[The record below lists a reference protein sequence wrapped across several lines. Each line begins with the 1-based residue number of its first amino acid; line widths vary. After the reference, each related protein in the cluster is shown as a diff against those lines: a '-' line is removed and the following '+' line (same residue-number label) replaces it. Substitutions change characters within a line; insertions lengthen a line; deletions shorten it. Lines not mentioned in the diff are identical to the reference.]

1 MRNSSTRNTR
11 VTIDSTAF
19 PTQQLFVLAICRI
32 CEPIAFMSIFP
43 YVYYMVTSFH
53 IASDEKSVAMYAGM
67 VTSAFA
73 LAEFST
79 GVIWGRISDRF
90 GRKPVLLTG
99 LAGTGVSML
108 MFGFAPNMWVALF
121 ARAMGGLL
129 NGNIGVIN
137 TTVAEVVT
145 QEAHQS
151 RAFSIMPSIWCLG
164 SIVGA
169 AIGGTL
175 ADPVRN
181 YPEYFSPHGIFARCP
196 YLLPNLICCAVV
208 IFCMIVGLLFLEET
222 HEDKKDR
229 RDIGLEVGD
238 WLMHR
243 LRRPVIFNEK
253 ARMIEEEYRLLRDSD
268 SRSSCDYSSMDSSP
282 ALLPLT
288 ISTADLSSGGPAALE
303 AGTSQGKAVVTTGT
317 FTRQVLM
324 IIISYGLL
332 AFHTISAEQLLPV
345 LLSMPH
351 TTEKPRLPFFFTGGF
366 ELPTKT
372 IGPILSMQGI
382 IQTVATLIVFPFISQ
397 RLGSLA
403 TFRLS
408 VLSYPFLYLLVPYL
422 TVMPETL
429 QRPLLYVVI
438 VWKVTAQAFA
448 FPPLQIL
455 LANSAPSKK
464 VLGTLNGSAA
474 SSASLC
480 RAIGPT
486 LSGLIQSAGLSIGC
500 LGLPW
505 WSSSV
510 VAIIAAILSLA
521 LTDRRKTS
529 PPPATFEAE
538 QHSQGV
544 SPVVNEFKDMDVEI
558 RPLSPE
564 S

>member
-1 MRNSSTRNTR
+1 
-11 VTIDSTAF
+11 
-19 PTQQLFVLAICRI
+19 
-32 CEPIAFMSIFP
+32 MSIFP

-53 IASDEKSVAMYAGM
+53 ITSDEKSVAMYAGM

-73 LAEFST
+73 IAEFST

-108 MFGFAPNMWVALF
+108 MFGFAPNLWVALF

-151 RAFSIMPSIWCLG
+151 RAFSIMPGIWCIG

-169 AIGGTL
+169 GLGGTL

-181 YPEYFSPHGIFARCP
+181 YPEYFAHHGIFSQYP
-196 YLLPNLICCAVV
+196 YLLPNLVCCAVV
-208 IFCMIVGLLFLEET
+208 ILSMIVGLLFLEET

-229 RDIGLEVGD
+229 HDIGLEVGD
-238 WLMHR
+238 WLMQR
-243 LRRPVIFNEK
+243 LRRPVIFDEK
-253 ARMIEEEYRLLRDSD
+253 KRMFEEEYGLLGDSD

-288 ISTADLSSGGPAALE
+288 IGTADLSSGGPAALE
-303 AGTSQGKAVVTTGT
+303 AGTLQSNNVKMSGT
-317 FTRQVLM
+317 FTNQVVM
-324 IIISYGLL
+324 IIVSYGLL

-351 TTEKPRLPFFFTGGF
+351 TTESPRLPFFFTGGF
-366 ELPTKT
+366 ELPTKI
-372 IGPILSMQGI
+372 IGSILSMQGI
-382 IQTVATLIVFPFISQ
+382 IQTIATLVVFPFVSQ
-397 RLGSLA
+397 KLGSLT

-422 TVMPETL
+422 TVMPENL

-505 WSSSV
+505 WSSSAVAV
-510 VAIIAAILSLA
+510 VAAVLSLA
-521 LTDRRKTS
+521 LTDKRRTSASPATLETDQNIQAS
-529 PPPATFEAE
+529 PP
-538 QHSQGV
+538 
-544 SPVVNEFKDMDVEI
+544 VVDEFKDMDVEV
-558 RPLSPE
+558 RPLSPAN
-564 S
+564 

>member
-1 MRNSSTRNTR
+1 
-11 VTIDSTAF
+11 
-19 PTQQLFVLAICRI
+19 
-32 CEPIAFMSIFP
+32 MSIFP
-43 YVYYMVTSFH
+43 YVYFMVSSFH
-53 IASDEKSVAMYAGM
+53 ITNDEKSIAMYAGM

-73 LAEFST
+73 IAEFST

-108 MFGFAPNMWVALF
+108 MFGFAPNLWVTLF

-151 RAFSIMPSIWCLG
+151 RAFSIMPGIWCIG

-169 AIGGTL
+169 GLGGTL
-175 ADPVRN
+175 ADPIRN
-181 YPEYFSPHGIFARCP
+181 YPEYFAPHGIFQRYP
-196 YLLPNLICCAVV
+196 YLLPNLVCCAVV
-208 IFCMIVGLLFLEET
+208 ILSMIVGLLFLEET

-238 WLMHR
+238 WLLQR
-243 LRRPVIFNEK
+243 FRRPIIFNEK
-253 ARMIEEEYRLLRDSD
+253 ARIVEEEYRLLRDSD
-268 SRSSCDYSSMDSSP
+268 SRDSCDYSSMDSSP
-282 ALLPLT
+282 ALLPMT
-288 ISTADLSSGGPAALE
+288 ISTAELSSGGPAALE
-303 AGTSQGKAVVTTGT
+303 GGTPQSQNAGLVGT
-317 FTRQVLM
+317 FTPQVIM
-324 IIISYGLL
+324 IIVSYGLL

-351 TTEKPRLPFFFTGGF
+351 TSEAARLPFFFSGGF

-372 IGPILSMQGI
+372 IGKILSMQGI
-382 IQTVATLIVFPFISQ
+382 IQTIATLVVFPFISQ

-422 TVMPETL
+422 TVMPETI

-510 VAIIAAILSLA
+510 VAVIAAILSLA
-521 LTDRRKTS
+521 LTDERRAAK
-529 PPPATFEAE
+529 
-538 QHSQGV
+538 V
-544 SPVVNEFKDMDVEI
+544 PVQISTETDDLRSSTLVGDVKDSDVEI

-564 S
+564 P